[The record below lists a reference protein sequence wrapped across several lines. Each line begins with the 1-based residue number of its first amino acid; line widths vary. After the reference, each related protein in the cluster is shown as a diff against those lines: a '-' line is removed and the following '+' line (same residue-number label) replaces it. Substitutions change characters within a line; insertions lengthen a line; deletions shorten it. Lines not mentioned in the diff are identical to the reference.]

1 MAPDALAGPLQRT
14 NLREQVLALVRQAL
28 VSGEIRPGDIYSAAA
43 LATRLGVS
51 SSPVR
56 EAMLTLVNEGLMEP
70 VRNRGYRVI
79 PMSEHDLDEV
89 YTMRLLLEVPGTL
102 QAAANAQPEDLTRL
116 TVIADEIEKTAR
128 EGDVVGFLEADRRFH
143 LDLLQLCGNRRLVTT
158 VAAMRDQTRLY
169 GLEALAE
176 RGVLDNSA
184 HEHHHLLEAIAR
196 NDANGLENLI
206 RHHLLHVRSDWARPD
221 SVSPARDRRPQEGG
235 KHDVQGTSAMES

>member
-1 MAPDALAGPLQRT
+1 MAPDVQAGHLERRS
-14 NLREQVLALVRQAL
+14 LRDQVLALVRQAL

-56 EAMLTLVNEGLMEP
+56 EAMLTLVSEGLLEP

-79 PMSEHDLDEV
+79 PLSEHDLDEV

-102 QAAANAQPEDLTRL
+102 QAAANAKPDDIARL
-116 TVIADEIEKTAR
+116 GVIAEEIERTAR
-128 EGDVVGFLEADRRFH
+128 EGDVVGFLDADRRFH
-143 LDLLQLCGNRRLVTT
+143 LGLLELCGNRRLVST

-176 RGVLDNSA
+176 QGTLDNSA
-184 HEHHHLLEAIAR
+184 HEHREILDAITR
-196 NDANGLENLI
+196 DDTEGLERLM
-206 RHHLLHVRSDWARPD
+206 RQHLEHTRSDWAKPD
-221 SVSPARDRRPQEGG
+221 AE
-235 KHDVQGTSAMES
+235 